1 MTAHEEPSSGATKAS
16 GSWVVRRARLRG
28 LETAWREAGPD
39 DGPVLLCLHGYPD
52 SPAVWE
58 AQEQAFCD
66 RYRVV
71 APYARGASPSAPSDD
86 LGRYGRDAV
95 ALDCLGI
102 LEHVDPTGT
111 RDIVLMGHD
120 LGVVQA
126 CHLAPL
132 LGRRLKAVILFNGLS
147 LPMMVRRLRRPAQ
160 VLRSWYIWAILAPGR
175 VVDKLTSRFPRTALH
190 LVRRIA
196 DAPPA
201 SEEVRAAAPAALSA
215 PLAQYRALARELWKA
230 SRERAP
236 RVTAPV
242 LVLWGTRDPF
252 LLPPAE
258 DEWAAFATDVTVR
271 FLDGGHWLFK
281 EKATTVNRI
290 CREFL
295 ENPGSPVGNGERL
308 ALTEA
313 RTS

>member
-1 MTAHEEPSSGATKAS
+1 
-16 GSWVVRRARLRG
+16 VRRARLRG
-28 LETAWREAGPD
+28 LETAWREAGPENA
-39 DGPVLLCLHGYPD
+39 PVLLCLHGYPD

-58 AQEQAFCD
+58 AQEQAFAD

-71 APYARGASPSAPSDD
+71 APYARGASPSEPADD

-102 LEHVDPTGT
+102 LEQVDPTGT
-111 RDIVLMGHD
+111 REVVLMAHD

-132 LGRRLKAVILFNGLS
+132 LGARLRAVILFNGLS
-147 LPMMVRRLRRPAQ
+147 LPMMVRRLRRPGQ

-175 VVDKLTSRFPRTALH
+175 VVDRLTSRFPRTALH
-190 LVRRIA
+190 LVRRLA

-201 SEEVRAAAPAALSA
+201 SDEEKAAAPAALTA
-215 PLAQYRALARELWKA
+215 PLAQYRALARELWRA

-242 LVLWGTRDPF
+242 LVLWGTHDPF
-252 LLPPAE
+252 LLPPTE
-258 DEWAAFATDVTVR
+258 NEWATFGSDVTIR
-271 FLDGGHWLFK
+271 FLEGGHWLFK
-281 EKATTVNRI
+281 EKPVAVNAI

-295 ENPGSPVGNGERL
+295 DSPRGAATVPAPL
-308 ALTEA
+308 ALPEA
-313 RTS
+313 RS